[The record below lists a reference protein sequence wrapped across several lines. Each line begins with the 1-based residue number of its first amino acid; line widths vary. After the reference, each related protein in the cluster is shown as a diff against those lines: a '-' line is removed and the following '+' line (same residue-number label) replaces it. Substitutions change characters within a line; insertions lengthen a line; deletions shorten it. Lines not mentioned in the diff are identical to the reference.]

1 MRQAVRRLQV
11 VVATKYKLV
20 PFGQKFLQDK
30 MEDGTPGDLEEMHT
44 ALLLRDQGIQQHLD
58 LIQQLEDDVLGM

>member
-1 MRQAVRRLQV
+1 MRKGVLRLQLL
-11 VVATKYKLV
+11 VAPKYKLV

-30 MEDGTPGDLEEMHT
+30 MENGTPGDLEEMHT
-44 ALLLRDQGIQQHLD
+44 ALLVRDQGIQQHLD